1 MLNGSI
7 DTWLIS
13 MWVTVMAACQTYCF
27 PGKTFIVLSFWNWYK
42 LSLTTNFSQIK
53 VHSQSLEVH
62 GYIQSGLTEDMDPDP
77 LQGHSI
83 ILPILERQ
91 LAKTYCDNTGG

>member
-83 ILPILERQ
+83 ILPILERE
-91 LAKTYCDNTGG
+91 LAKTY